1 MCQVLLTISECI
13 PMHFYELQ
21 ELFSVIIDR
30 KKYKEK
36 SDRLIRYLI
45 QSKNTDRVIMECLF
59 DSITKL
65 CKEDRIEYLLL
76 FINENPSIDDF
87 RTVPLTSLSD
97 SWSGSQIPLIEKN
110 FFIAWIVRCDFRLWL
125 SRTRSIYLWKN
136 KDYGRMENN
145 HSVIGNTSWLLEFW
159 CYITWF

>member
-1 MCQVLLTISECI
+1 
-13 PMHFYELQ
+13 MHFYELQ

-110 FFIAWIVRCDFRLWL
+110 FFIA
-125 SRTRSIYLWKN
+125 
-136 KDYGRMENN
+136 
-145 HSVIGNTSWLLEFW
+145 
-159 CYITWF
+159 

>member
-1 MCQVLLTISECI
+1 
-13 PMHFYELQ
+13 MHFYELQ

-110 FFIAWIVRCDFRLWL
+110 FFCTNIQSFY
-125 SRTRSIYLWKN
+125 RSEELRN
-136 KDYGRMENN
+136 FLNN
-145 HSVIGNTSWLLEFW
+145 NTSAPFLFIKERGAL
-159 CYITWF
+159 I

>member
-97 SWSGSQIPLIEKN
+97 SWSGSQIPLIEK
-110 FFIAWIVRCDFRLWL
+110 ISLLHELLDVISDYD
-125 SRTRSIYLWKN
+125 YLEHEAYISEKIRIMEEWK
-136 KDYGRMENN
+136 
-145 HSVIGNTSWLLEFW
+145 ITTQLLEILRG
-159 CYITWF
+159 Y